1 MGINIGLGVVINPAV
16 PKDGL
21 AALAGANTPARERL
35 SVEERK
41 LLDTGLRQSARGEVA
56 DLGDFTQFIGDG
68 EDE

>member
-16 PKDGL
+16 LKDGL

-41 LLDTGLRQSARGEVA
+41 LLDTGLRQSARSEVA